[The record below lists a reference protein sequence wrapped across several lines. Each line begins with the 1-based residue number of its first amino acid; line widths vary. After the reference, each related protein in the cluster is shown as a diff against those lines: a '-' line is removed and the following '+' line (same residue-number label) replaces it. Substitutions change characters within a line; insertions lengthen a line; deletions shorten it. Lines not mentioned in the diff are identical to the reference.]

1 MILVHRHTFP
11 VRDVIEMLLEASP
24 EADRWQMRV
33 EGDELVIDIV
43 GPAETSVFEQ
53 DAPANFSR
61 HATEAEP
68 ATMEAPASN
77 ETAKSYV
84 APETATEA
92 PEQPQEGPRD
102 RTVVE
107 TPPIAPADA
116 PAPEEPELKGG
127 RLARDASMLCQ
138 DKTFRLW
145 IDADDADQARGI
157 VLRHCGVESRRL
169 LDHEED
175 AARKW
180 REIDRLYA
188 AWLAGDDEAQL
199 PQLGENVP

>member
-11 VRDVIEMLLEASP
+11 VRDVIEMLLDASP

-43 GPAETSVFEQ
+43 GPVSAKAATNIQ
-53 DAPANFSR
+53 DQFRSPQS
-61 HATEAEP
+61 
-68 ATMEAPASN
+68 ASD
-77 ETAKSYV
+77 EGAKINTPPQS
-84 APETATEA
+84 ATEA
-92 PEQPQEGPRD
+92 PGRAIASD
-102 RTVVE
+102 RPT
-107 TPPIAPADA
+107 TPENEERAPAATEPGKD
-116 PAPEEPELKGG
+116 EPELKGG

-145 IDADDADQARGI
+145 IDADDADQAREI

-169 LDHEED
+169 LDHDE
-175 AARKW
+175 AAAGKW

-188 AWLAGDDEAQL
+188 AWMNGDDEAVM
-199 PQLGENVP
+199 PENEEMVL

>member
-11 VRDVIEMLLEASP
+11 VRDVIEMLLDASP

-43 GPAETSVFEQ
+43 GPTSN
-53 DAPANFSR
+53 AG
-61 HATEAEP
+61 
-68 ATMEAPASN
+68 
-77 ETAKSYV
+77 AKINTPPQS
-84 APETATEA
+84 ATEA
-92 PEQPQEGPRD
+92 PERATASD
-102 RTVVE
+102 RPT
-107 TPPIAPADA
+107 TPENEERAPAATEPGKD
-116 PAPEEPELKGG
+116 EPESKGG

-145 IDADDADQARGI
+145 IDADDADHAREI

-169 LDHEED
+169 LDHDE
-175 AARKW
+175 AAAGKW

-188 AWLAGDDEAQL
+188 AWMNGDDDAVMPANEEMVL
-199 PQLGENVP
+199 